1 MACQKDLH
9 SVYIDDEMPENVVPE
24 YERLV
29 KNDAES
35 SADFERMKKIHD
47 LLDFDAESESSK
59 ISDEFMDGKLAHAL
73 CRRTE

>member
-9 SVYIDDEMPENVVPE
+9 SVYIDDEMPENFVSE

-47 LLDFDAESESSK
+47 LLDFDA
-59 ISDEFMDGKLAHAL
+59 
-73 CRRTE
+73 